1 MFDNV
6 LKNDLDNDFEKIEL
20 PWIIFK
26 VSKNTYAVNSEDVL
40 SITKMEDEIIDVPD
54 IQEYIRGLIN
64 LRGSIIPLIDLK
76 KLFKEDSLDKIV
88 ADYSEM
94 IGARKQDHINWVNEL
109 DRCIENGEQ
118 FKLATDPHKCAF
130 GKWFYSYKPENN
142 TIGFHIK
149 KIEEPHR
156 LLHEAAEEYNNC
168 NKDHANCQREEC
180 LKDVL
185 QRVKEEYMPEVVRI
199 LDDSISV
206 LKNNLKEMIIVLE
219 HDHFKA
225 GIIVDSV
232 LSIETISGS
241 FEQGNMNKEYYNTK
255 FISGVGKSDKTGT
268 TVLKVDVC
276 NILSKIDDIDMT
288 KIELSEEIEF
298 TDKNEVPEE
307 TEDFDEKEILE
318 YMKEI
323 GYLDETEEPQ
333 KIEEIEE
340 ISEIEKYN
348 I

>member
-1 MFDNV
+1 
-6 LKNDLDNDFEKIEL
+6 
-20 PWIIFK
+20 
-26 VSKNTYAVNSEDVL
+26 
-40 SITKMEDEIIDVPD
+40 
-54 IQEYIRGLIN
+54 
-64 LRGSIIPLIDLK
+64 
-76 KLFKEDSLDKIV
+76 
-88 ADYSEM
+88 
-94 IGARKQDHINWVNEL
+94 
-109 DRCIENGEQ
+109 
-118 FKLATDPHKCAF
+118 
-130 GKWFYSYKPENN
+130 
-142 TIGFHIK
+142 
-149 KIEEPHR
+149 
-156 LLHEAAEEYNNC
+156 
-168 NKDHANCQREEC
+168 
-180 LKDVL
+180 
-185 QRVKEEYMPEVVRI
+185 MPEVVRI